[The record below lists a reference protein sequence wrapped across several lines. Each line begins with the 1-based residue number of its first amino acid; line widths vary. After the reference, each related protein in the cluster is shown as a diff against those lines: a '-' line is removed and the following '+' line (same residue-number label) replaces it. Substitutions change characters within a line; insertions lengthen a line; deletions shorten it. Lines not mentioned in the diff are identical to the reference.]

1 MATLLRAIYNFNTN
15 PIKYPH
21 FPQIQHTFL
30 KFTWNHKR
38 AQAIPRYKSKVGGII
53 LHGFKPYYK
62 SMVIK
67 TVGYWH
73 ENRHTDQWNSTGS
86 QEMDLCIYVN

>member
-15 PIKYPH
+15 PIKYPQH

-38 AQAIPRYKSKVGGII
+38 PQIAKTI
-53 LHGFKPYYK
+53 LRKKEQTILRKKNKGEKKRKKEQTPALLMSPPTPHTTKLYI
-62 SMVIK
+62 VIK
-67 TVGYWH
+67 
-73 ENRHTDQWNSTGS
+73 RA
-86 QEMDLCIYVN
+86 